1 MIKLNLLI
9 ANFLILLSCDFTPQL
24 NKDILRAQVSIDL
37 REYKQAAYQY
47 EEILKKHSSKDI
59 RIKIAYQLAEIYSI
73 YLSEYSKA
81 IFYYNNVIELSQDP
95 LWTIKSEEKIA
106 DILFSFNKDYKSSAF
121 HYKRLVD
128 FTPKLERFDLYEFR
142 YAISLIYF
150 NKDERGVDLLFKI
163 NSTPTHEFK
172 QRSLYYV
179 GEYYYLKEDWVKAVY
194 YWKNY
199 IENEPRQDN
208 IVKTK
213 FLMANAYEMME
224 SLKIAYDTY
233 RSILNDYP
241 NREVIKNRLSS
252 IYDRRLARKR

>member
-1 MIKLNLLI
+1 MTKLILLI
-9 ANFLILLSCDFTPQL
+9 VNLFFLLSCDFTPQL
-24 NKDILRAQVSIDL
+24 NKDILRAQVSINL

-73 YLSEYSKA
+73 YLSEYPKA
-81 IFYYNNVIELSQDP
+81 IFYYKEVINLSQDP
-95 LWTIKSEEKIA
+95 LWTIKAEEKIA
-106 DILFSFNKDYKSSAF
+106 DILFSYQKDYKSSAF
-121 HYKRLVD
+121 HYKRLID
-128 FTPKLERFDLYEFR
+128 FTPKLERFDMYEFR

-150 NKDERGVDLLFKI
+150 NKDEKGVDVLFKI

-172 QRSLYYV
+172 QKSLYYV
-179 GEYYYLKEDWVKAVY
+179 GEYYYLKQDWVKAVY

-199 IENEPRQDN
+199 IENEPRKDN
-208 IVKTK
+208 IVKAK

-224 SLKIAYDTY
+224 SLKIAYATY
-233 RSILNDYP
+233 KSIINDYP
-241 NREVIKNRLSS
+241 NREVITRKLSS